1 MLKLKMIQNDEKI
14 VQILFWFCRNFCS
27 FLKEKNSNL
36 YVVVYLNMH
45 YIVYREG
52 MWYGRESLLPDT
64 NYFMCL

>member
-1 MLKLKMIQNDEKI
+1 MKRLF
-14 VQILFWFCRNFCS
+14 QILFWFCRNFCS

-52 MWYGRESLLPDT
+52 MWYGTEK
-64 NYFMCL
+64 